1 MEILKK
7 RILKEYND
15 LSTHQ
20 AENNIE
26 VWLINNDT
34 KHWKAKIKG
43 PVNKIEIN
51 MLLIFSFDN
60 FII

>member
-26 VWLINNDT
+26 VWLVNNDI

-43 PVNKIEIN
+43 PVRLIE
-51 MLLIFSFDN
+51 FYFDK
-60 FII
+60 

>member
-7 RILKEYND
+7 RITKEYSD

-20 AENNIE
+20 VENNIE
-26 VWLINNDT
+26 VWLVNNDI

-43 PVNKIEIN
+43 PVNLI
-51 MLLIFSFDN
+51 LLIILTQD
-60 FII
+60 

>member
-20 AENNIE
+20 VENNIE
-26 VWLINNDT
+26 VWLVNNDT

-43 PVNKIEIN
+43 PV
-51 MLLIFSFDN
+51 SFYKKAN
-60 FII
+60 ILFI